1 MAKLFHSLSAKLYAL
16 VGFFTIAFLILLG
29 YQIQVLSSHLAEGK
43 RAETKGAVEAAYNIA
58 DFYHKKAL
66 KGEISDAE
74 AQEFAKD
81 AVRGIRYQGKK
92 YVFVYDYNY
101 YNVAHPVQPEK
112 EGKDLSQAKDGKGK
126 LYVKEFVDV
135 AKTKGEGFVQY
146 WWKDTKGAFREKQS
160 FVKGFQPWGWMIGSG
175 MLVDSIN
182 AVLWRATLNAA
193 AITGLLILVTTVLGG
208 LLVRSITRP
217 LKTLTSDMLQIAD
230 GNLSV
235 EVAGQERKDELGAMS
250 AAVETFR
257 HNAIERLKLE
267 EQEKANDAA
276 RMKNAER
283 VSDLIAEFRETIAE
297 SLGTV
302 SVQAGEMDEA
312 ADQMRSVAAQAEEGS
327 TQASAASEDAS
338 RNVQTVASAAE
349 ELSASINE
357 IMQQAL
363 RSREVVATASS
374 EARMSNEKVAELD
387 KASRK
392 IGEVVSLIQAIAEQT
407 NLLALNATI
416 EAARAGDAGKGFA
429 VVAAEVK
436 ELANQTS
443 KATEE
448 ISSLIN
454 AIQSSSR
461 ETVEAIA
468 NISSV
473 MEEVDGYTSAIAA
486 AVDQQGTATGEIAS
500 NVQQAA
506 QSTAL
511 ASGNMGDVRDKSQI
525 TTRSAAV
532 VKGAADELQSS
543 TQDLRSRIE
552 TFLERVAS

>member
-16 VGFFTIAFLILLG
+16 VAFFMLAFLILLA
-29 YQIQVLSSHLAEGK
+29 YQIQVLSGHLAEGK

-66 KGEISDAE
+66 NGEISDAQ
-74 AQEFAKD
+74 AQELAKD
-81 AVRGIRYQGKK
+81 AVRGIRYQGNK

-112 EGKDLSQAKDGKGK
+112 EGKDLSQTKDGKGK

-135 AKTKGEGFVQY
+135 AKKDGEGFVQY

-160 FVKGFQPWGWMIGSG
+160 FVKGFEPWGWMIGSG

-182 AVLWRATLNAA
+182 DILWRAAINAGTITA
-193 AITGLLILVTTVLGG
+193 LLIAITTVMGA

-217 LKTLTSDMLQIAD
+217 LKMLTSDMLQIAD
-230 GNLSV
+230 GSLTV
-235 EVAGQERKDELGAMS
+235 DIAGRNRKDEIGAMS

-257 HNAIERLKLE
+257 QNAIERLKLE
-267 EQEKANDAA
+267 EQEKANASE
-276 RMKNAER
+276 RLRNAER
-283 VSDLIAEFRETIAE
+283 VNDLIAEFRETIAE

-302 SVQAGEMDEA
+302 AVQAGEMDEA
-312 ADQMRSVAAQAEEGS
+312 ADQMRSVAAQAEDGS
-327 TQASAASEDAS
+327 LQASAASEDAS
-338 RNVQTVASAAE
+338 KNVQTVASAAE

-387 KASRK
+387 NASRK

-429 VVAAEVK
+429 VVASEVK

-448 ISSLIN
+448 ISTLIN

-473 MEEVDGYTSAIAA
+473 MEEVDGYTSAIAS
-486 AVDQQGTATGEIAS
+486 AVDQQSTATNEIAH

-506 QSTAL
+506 QSTAS
-511 ASGNMGDVRDKSQI
+511 ASGNMGSVREKSQI
-525 TTRSAAV
+525 TTRSAAM
-532 VKGAADELQSS
+532 VKGAADELQTS
-543 TQDLRSRIE
+543 THDLQTRIE